1 MGQFKTESLPYDI
14 HPRRRGLKIDSFNIN
29 WCFGGGVSISQG
41 DSLRVYTFL
50 FVA

>member
-1 MGQFKTESLPYDI
+1 MIFIPEEEVSKLIVSILN
-14 HPRRRGLKIDSFNIN
+14 R
-29 WCFGGGVSISQG
+29 CFGGGVSISQG